1 MKRYVIYKRV
11 STNEQGKSGLGL
23 EAQQRDI
30 DLYLTTFSE
39 TPWEVVG
46 TFQDVLS
53 GKDANRPQLDAALK
67 MAREAKAELLVGKLD
82 RLSRDVEDIAR
93 WMKQVTIRIA
103 TMPNADPFQMH
114 LYAALAEQERKFIG
128 ARTKAAL
135 QSARERQR
143 LAEERDDTSL
153 EGLAIRAKRYGGIR
167 PKTEARNDAIQ
178 AKAKAE
184 AMRVWGGI
192 EPMRQARKSMVTIA
206 NALNSMKVPTSR
218 GGEWTP
224 MQIKRVIDRVVGRE
238 SAAP

>member
-1 MKRYVIYKRV
+1 MKRYVTYKRV

-30 DLYLTTFSE
+30 DLYLSTFSE

-46 TFQDVLS
+46 TFQDIQS
-53 GKDANRPQLDAALK
+53 GKDDDRPQLAAAMK
-67 MAREAKAELLVGKLD
+67 MAREAKAELLVSKLD
-82 RLSRDVEDIAR
+82 RLSRDVEFIAGT
-93 WMKQVTIRIA
+93 MKRATIRIA

-143 LAEERDDTSL
+143 VAEERDDTTP
-153 EGLAIRAKRYGGIR
+153 EGLATRAKQYGGMR

-184 AMRVWGGI
+184 AMKVWGVI
-192 EPMRQARKSMVTIA
+192 EPMRRAKKSMAIIA
-206 NALNSMKVPTSR
+206 GELNKMKVPTSR
-218 GGEWTP
+218 GGQWTA
-224 MQIKRVIDRVVGRE
+224 MQIKRVIDRAGDAGATR
-238 SAAP
+238 

>member
-1 MKRYVIYKRV
+1 MKRYVTYKRV

-46 TFQDVLS
+46 TFQDIQS
-53 GKDANRPQLDAALK
+53 GKDDDRPQLAAAMKL
-67 MAREAKAELLVGKLD
+67 AREAKAELLVSKLD
-82 RLSRDVEDIAR
+82 RLSRDVEFIAGT
-93 WMKQVTIRIA
+93 MKRATIRIA

-135 QSARERQR
+135 QSAKNRGVK
-143 LAEERDDTSL
+143 L
-153 EGLAIRAKRYGGIR
+153 GGVR
-167 PKTEARNDAIQ
+167 PKTEARNEAIQ

-184 AMRVWGGI
+184 AMKVWQVI
-192 EPMRQARKSMVTIA
+192 EPMRQAKKSMAAIA
-206 NALNSMKVPTSR
+206 EALNTMKVPTSR
-218 GGEWTP
+218 GGQWTP
-224 MQIKRVIDRVVGRE
+224 MQIKRVIDRVTQ
-238 SAAP
+238 AA

>member
-30 DLYLTTFSE
+30 DLFLTTFSE

-46 TFQDVLS
+46 TFQDIQS
-53 GKDANRPQLDAALK
+53 GKDADRPQLEAAMKL
-67 MAREAKAELLVGKLD
+67 AREAKAELLVSKLD
-82 RLSRDVEDIAR
+82 RLSRDVEFIAGT
-93 WMKQVTIRIA
+93 MKRAVIRIA

-135 QSARERQR
+135 QSAKARGVK
-143 LAEERDDTSL
+143 L
-153 EGLAIRAKRYGGIR
+153 GGVR

-184 AMRVWGGI
+184 AMKVWGVI
-192 EPMRQARKSMVTIA
+192 KPMRQADKSMAAIA
-206 NALNSMKVPTSR
+206 EALNTMKVPTSR
-218 GGEWTP
+218 GGQWTP
-224 MQIKRVIDRVVGRE
+224 MQIKRVIDRVGE
-238 SAAP
+238 PAPSI

>member
-30 DLYLTTFSE
+30 DLYLTSFSE

-46 TFQDVLS
+46 TFQDIQS
-53 GKDANRPQLDAALK
+53 GKDDDRPQLAAAMKL
-67 MAREAKAELLVGKLD
+67 AREAKAELLVSKLD
-82 RLSRDVEDIAR
+82 RLSRDVEFIAGT
-93 WMKQVTIRIA
+93 MKRATIRIA

-135 QSARERQR
+135 QSAKARGVK
-143 LAEERDDTSL
+143 L
-153 EGLAIRAKRYGGIR
+153 GGVR
-167 PKTEARNDAIQ
+167 PKTEARNEAIQ

-184 AMRVWGGI
+184 ALKVWGVI
-192 EPMRQARKSMVTIA
+192 EPMRQASKSMAAIA
-206 NALNSMKVPTSR
+206 DALNAMKVPTSR
-218 GGEWTP
+218 GGQWSP
-224 MQIKRVIDRVVGRE
+224 MQIKRVIDRV
-238 SAAP
+238 SA